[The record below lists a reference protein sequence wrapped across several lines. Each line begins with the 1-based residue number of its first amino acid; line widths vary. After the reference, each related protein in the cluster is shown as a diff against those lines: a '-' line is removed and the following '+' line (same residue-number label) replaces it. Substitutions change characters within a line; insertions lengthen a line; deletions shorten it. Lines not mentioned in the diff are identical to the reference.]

1 MLTGLRSVAA
11 VLASERETKSYPY
24 TPNLSSKNKPPSF
37 FVKQNNP
44 GYYKDNN
51 SIIRTPAGKPLFSVS
66 EKYNIGL
73 DGTIFEYDKPVG
85 VLKMF
90 DVAASIIAAEDALA
104 LRLSPPLNRPKL
116 YTAFPYPNKLSPNE
130 E

>member
-1 MLTGLRSVAA
+1 MLSGLRSVAG
-11 VLASERETKSYPY
+11 VLVAERETKSLRYPPAKPSQKE
-24 TPNLSSKNKPPSF
+24 TSSSF

-51 SIIRTPAGKPLFSVS
+51 GIIRTPIGKPLFSVS

-85 VLKMF
+85 ILKMY

-104 LRLSPPLNRPKL
+104 LRLSPPFRALKIP
-116 YTAFPYPNKLSPNE
+116 AVFPYAEK
-130 E
+130 